1 MKERK
6 VGLALG
12 GGSARGLAHIG
23 VLKVLEKEGIP
34 INMITGTS
42 VGAVIGALYAQG
54 KDASVIE
61 DLALHLTQKRLFS
74 LMDLTLPR
82 TGFIRGEKIKG
93 LLEMVI
99 GGNAKFSDLRIP
111 FACVAT
117 DIMTGEEIVIN
128 QGLVL
133 DGVRASISLPGILTL
148 ATWGNRHLVDGGL
161 VDPVPVD
168 VLKEMGADFII
179 AVNVIP
185 DIRARI
191 HITDKDKTGK
201 IKEPNIIGIIMQSI
215 YIATYSLARTSLEGA
230 DIAIQP
236 QVAHIGPTNFWE
248 ARECIELGE
257 VAAKAS
263 IPEIKRK
270 LEA

>member
-6 VGLALG
+6 IGLALG
-12 GGSARGLAHIG
+12 GGAARGLAHIG

-34 INMITGTS
+34 INMIAGTS
-42 VGAVIGALYAQG
+42 VGAAIGALYAQG
-54 KDASVIE
+54 KDACIIE

-128 QGLVL
+128 QGPVL

-148 ATWGNRHLVDGGL
+148 ATWGDRHLVDGGL

-191 HITDKDKTGK
+191 HIAYKDKPGK
-201 IKEPNIIGIIMQSI
+201 IKEPNIIGVIVQSI

-236 QVAHIGPTNFWE
+236 QVAHIGPTNFGQ
-248 ARECIELGE
+248 AQECIELGE
-257 VAAKAS
+257 AAAKAS
-263 IPEIKRK
+263 MPEIKRK
-270 LEA
+270 LTA